1 MFCCISVKSKA
12 GEKHTIKRD
21 ITRKKD
27 EKKESESQENE
38 AEKVEKGQEVE
49 KEEQKKE
56 EGDGEKEEKSTEEK
70 KEEGQKEGEEEKK
83 EEPQESEENTKADV
97 ENGNA
102 DVTNAQPNEEGG
114 TEEPEVKPKPRFS
127 FKPDPPYH
135 LDRQARIRVGFIEKF
150 AVLCVIC
157 TPLLLQEMRL
167 AYSIREREEARKAR
181 VRTQMLTRPS
191 QHLQDDKEF
200 LEVLYKDFSK
210 KKLHKTSLIQ
220 AHTEQCKT

>member
-12 GEKHTIKRD
+12 GEKHTTTKRD

-102 DVTNAQPNEEGG
+102 DVTNTQPIEEVG
-114 TEEPEVKPKPRFS
+114 TEEAEVKPKPRFS

-135 LDRQARIRVGFIEKF
+135 LDRQARIRVGFIEK
-150 AVLCVIC
+150 VCSVVCDVQLSCCRRCGWRI
-157 TPLLLQEMRL
+157 RL
-167 AYSIREREEARKAR
+167 GSVKRRER
-181 VRTQMLTRPS
+181 
-191 QHLQDDKEF
+191 
-200 LEVLYKDFSK
+200 LE
-210 KKLHKTSLIQ
+210 
-220 AHTEQCKT
+220 